1 MSMMDE
7 FETGPVEGLQPIA
20 MRDPEAL
27 KFSPMD
33 LVTLATWYSS
43 PAYKVWQKLCEG
55 VIEKMETAHFN
66 NWKDEEAFQRT
77 GLFAV
82 AARAHYEQVQLEAKR
97 SIEEFSG
104 EVDFARIKREQMK
117 KSPEQMI
124 QDQFNQDQ
132 KGESQ

>member
-1 MSMMDE
+1 MSVMDE

-20 MRDPEAL
+20 MRDPDAL
-27 KFSPMD
+27 RFTPQD
-33 LVTLATWYSS
+33 LVVLATWVSS
-43 PAYKVWQKLCEG
+43 PAYHVWQKLCEG

-97 SIEEFSG
+97 SVEEFAG
-104 EVDFARIKREQMK
+104 ELDFARIKKEQMK
-117 KSPEQMI
+117 ISPEQMV
-124 QDQFNQDQ
+124 QNQF
-132 KGESQ
+132 KEI